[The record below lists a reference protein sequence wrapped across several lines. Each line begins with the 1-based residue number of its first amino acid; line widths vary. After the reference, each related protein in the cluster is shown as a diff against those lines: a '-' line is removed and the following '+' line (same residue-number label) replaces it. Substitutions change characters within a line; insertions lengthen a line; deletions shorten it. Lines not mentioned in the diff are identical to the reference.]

1 MEMDV
6 QRQCGIYQNQV
17 IRIDNT
23 DFVLSTLWSN
33 IPAQDEYFV
42 WKGLNDFRQ
51 TKYKGKLIQVNE
63 YNQLHQFCVDFIKKS
78 VTEST
83 AEKIVVVTHHL
94 PTRQVVAPQH
104 LDSLINSAFATE
116 LGDLIV
122 NSRIDVWIYGHSHTN
137 IDATIG
143 KTKVISN
150 QMGYVFYDEHL
161 SDGFDAGKYVE
172 L

>member
-1 MEMDV
+1 M
-6 QRQCGIYQNQV
+6 
-17 IRIDNT
+17 
-23 DFVLSTLWSN
+23 
-33 IPAQDEYFV
+33 
-42 WKGLNDFRQ
+42 
-51 TKYKGKLIQVNE
+51 NE

-78 VTEST
+78 VAEST

-150 QMGYVFYDEHL
+150 QMGYVFQDEHL
-161 SDGFDAGKYVE
+161 INGFDAGKYVE

>member
-1 MEMDV
+1 
-6 QRQCGIYQNQV
+6 
-17 IRIDNT
+17 
-23 DFVLSTLWSN
+23 
-33 IPAQDEYFV
+33 
-42 WKGLNDFRQ
+42 
-51 TKYKGKLIQVNE
+51 
-63 YNQLHQFCVDFIKKS
+63 VDFIKKS
-78 VTEST
+78 VAEST

-161 SDGFDAGKYVE
+161 SNGFDAGKYVE

>member
-1 MEMDV
+1 MFKDNV
-6 QRQCGIYQNQV
+6 GIYQNQV

-23 DFVLSTLWSN
+23 DFLLSTLWS
-33 IPAQDEYFV
+33 IIRAQDEYFV

-78 VTEST
+78 VAEST

-116 LGDLIV
+116 LGDLIA

-143 KTKVISN
+143 KTKIVSN
-150 QMGYVFYDEHL
+150 QMGYVFQDEHL
-161 SDGFDAGKYVE
+161 INGIDAGKYIE
-172 L
+172 I

>member
-1 MEMDV
+1 M
-6 QRQCGIYQNQV
+6 
-17 IRIDNT
+17 
-23 DFVLSTLWSN
+23 
-33 IPAQDEYFV
+33 
-42 WKGLNDFRQ
+42 
-51 TKYKGKLIQVNE
+51 NE

-78 VTEST
+78 VAEST
-83 AEKIVVVTHHL
+83 AEKIVVVTNHM

-150 QMGYVFYDEHL
+150 QMGYVFQDEHL
-161 SDGFDAGKYVE
+161 INGFDAGKYVE